1 MKEESPEKPQD
12 AAPVA
17 STEETAPPEE
27 APAAA
32 EAAPETPAPAE
43 EAAPPETLKKS
54 PARAGVCRG
63 TGRRKTSVARVRV
76 RAGGG
81 AILVNGRPFEQYF
94 PSEQDRVMVL
104 APLKAAELAESLDVF
119 ARVEG
124 GGLTGQSG
132 AVRMGVAR
140 ALREYNPGL
149 ELLLRR
155 GGWLTRD
162 ARRKERKH
170 YGRRGA
176 RRSFQWTKR

>member
-1 MKEESPEKPQD
+1 MVDEKSIPD
-12 AAPVA
+12 AVEPDTQGSATTPPPSGVGEPPSAP
-17 STEETAPPEE
+17 SE
-27 APAAA
+27 AGAGSPAAA
-32 EAAPETPAPAE
+32 PTMAVPPTPPR
-43 EAAPPETLKKS
+43 P
-54 PARAGVCRG
+54 GVARG

-81 AILVNGRPFEQYF
+81 AILVNERSFEDYF
-94 PSEQDRVMVL
+94 PSEQDRIAVL
-104 APLKAAELAESLDVF
+104 APLKATELTESVDIL

-132 AVRMGVAR
+132 AVRLGVAR
-140 ALREYNPGL
+140 ALREYNPAL
-149 ELLLRR
+149 EPLLRR